1 MNSVVL
7 WCVRG
12 SLGHL
17 APVSLFIR
25 IMRCKFISHLDA
37 PRPKCRARST
47 RRTARR
53 PGSSRMG
60 ISFFHFFK
68 HFTFIS
74 VIIFHFKNDEIL
86 LRFIHIQ
93 MTRMNDV
100 NLDFNSI

>member
-37 PRPKCRARST
+37 PRPQV
-47 RRTARR
+47 
-53 PGSSRMG
+53 PGP
-60 ISFFHFFK
+60 FHQTHGQTPGQLPDGHLLFPFLK
-68 HFTFIS
+68 HFYFY
-74 VIIFHFKNDEIL
+74 FDDKIL
-86 LRFIHIQ
+86 FLK
-93 MTRMNDV
+93 
-100 NLDFNSI
+100 